1 MGDEILYFYNTLLNW
16 DTTALLAVNGYHS
29 EFWDEF
35 MWMYS
40 SKWTWLPL
48 YASLAY
54 VMFRSFSLKVSLL
67 CVLCIILVIT
77 CSDQITSSLIR
88 PWVARLRPSQLANPI
103 SPFVYI
109 VDGYRGGAFSF
120 PSAHAANSWGLTTFM
135 ILLMRR
141 RYLCLFLV
149 FWALLTC
156 YSRLYLGVH
165 YPGDLLAGMCIGVL
179 CASVIYFLFRF
190 LLRRYVDA
198 DEVKPIKMVHEYS
211 PLAVG
216 CLTMVMMAGLSC

>member
-1 MGDEILYFYNTLLNW
+1 
-16 DTTALLAVNGYHS
+16 
-29 EFWDEF
+29 
-35 MWMYS
+35 
-40 SKWTWLPL
+40 
-48 YASLAY
+48 
-54 VMFRSFSLKVSLL
+54 MFRSFSLKVSLL

-77 CSDQITSSLIR
+77 CSDQITSTLIR

-120 PSAHAANSWGLTTFM
+120 PSAHAANSWGLTSFM

-141 RYLCLFLV
+141 RYLSLFLV

-165 YPGDLLAGMCIGVL
+165 YPGDLLAGMFIGVL
-179 CASVIYFLFRF
+179 CASVIYFLFCF
-190 LLRRYVDA
+190 LLRLYVHA
-198 DEVKPIKMVHEYS
+198 DEVKPKEAMHVYS

-216 CLTMVMMAGLSC
+216 CLTMLMMAGLSC

>member
-29 EFWDEF
+29 EFWDDF

-109 VDGYRGGAFSF
+109 VDGYRGDHSAFRRPMPPTAGASR
-120 PSAHAANSWGLTTFM
+120 PS
-135 ILLMRR
+135 
-141 RYLCLFLV
+141 
-149 FWALLTC
+149 
-156 YSRLYLGVH
+156 
-165 YPGDLLAGMCIGVL
+165 
-179 CASVIYFLFRF
+179 
-190 LLRRYVDA
+190 
-198 DEVKPIKMVHEYS
+198 
-211 PLAVG
+211 
-216 CLTMVMMAGLSC
+216 